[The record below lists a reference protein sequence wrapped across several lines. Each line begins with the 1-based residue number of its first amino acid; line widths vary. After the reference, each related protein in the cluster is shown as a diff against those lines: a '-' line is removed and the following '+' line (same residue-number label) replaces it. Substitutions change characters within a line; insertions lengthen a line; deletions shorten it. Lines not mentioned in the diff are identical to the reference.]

1 MTSAR
6 VLRFQSRWGFWK
18 GLEPNILG
26 YSRLPS
32 FFFQITLKCKTR
44 YVKVWMDHRTASATG
59 LPLLLTHFL
68 SKCSFFPLFFFF
80 NFKLNTSNHST
91 KIFVLFVHI
100 YTRTLYI
107 QKRPYMNTFCEL
119 VNFFCGNA
127 SLVCSVSSWLWLL
140 IWFWWYFT
148 FLWIRTC
155 ATVVI
160 VYSTMQISAT
170 TLSLL
175 FGKRLWSIKQR

>member
-1 MTSAR
+1 MLKSGWTTVQR
-6 VLRFQSRWGFWK
+6 V
-18 GLEPNILG
+18 
-26 YSRLPS
+26 RLAFVFCHLIS
-32 FFFQITLKCKTR
+32 CQNALFLTCFFFLTL
-44 YVKVWMDHRTASATG
+44 SLIQAT
-59 LPLLLTHFL
+59 TVQRFL
-68 SKCSFFPLFFFF
+68 YFCPY
-80 NFKLNTSNHST
+80 
-91 KIFVLFVHI
+91 

-107 QKRPYMNTFCEL
+107 QKLLYMNTFCEW

>member
-18 GLEPNILG
+18 GLEPNILS

-44 YVKVWMDHRTASATG
+44 YVKVWMDHCTASATG
-59 LPLLLTHFL
+59 LPLLSTHFL
-68 SKCSFFPLFFFF
+68 SKCSLFNCFFFLTLSLIQATTVQRF
-80 NFKLNTSNHST
+80 LYFCPY
-91 KIFVLFVHI
+91 

-107 QKRPYMNTFCEL
+107 QKRLYMNTFREW

>member
-1 MTSAR
+1 MLKSGWTTVQRAR
-6 VLRFQSRWGFWK
+6 L
-18 GLEPNILG
+18 
-26 YSRLPS
+26 
-32 FFFQITLKCKTR
+32 
-44 YVKVWMDHRTASATG
+44 A
-59 LPLLLTHFL
+59 FL
-68 SKCSFFPLFFFF
+68 FCQLISCQNALFF
-80 NFKLNTSNHST
+80 TC
-91 KIFVLFVHI
+91 LFLTLSLIQATTVQRFLYFCPY

-107 QKRPYMNTFCEL
+107 QKLLYMNTFCEW

-175 FGKRLWSIKQR
+175 FGRRMWLNKGARREVLL